1 MEDKTNET
9 PITST
14 VYGEAVKG
22 AQTLLYEKFG
32 ILILFFMSLS
42 LVYSKDVYVVKS
54 RSQSDLKVWIT
65 NSKSQADFLIN
76 ISDTP
81 NKNEYIW
88 RFVKSR
94 SQADLCIFFV
104 DSKSQADLIVYY
116 VDRSQVGRR
125 K

>member
-1 MEDKTNET
+1 MKTKKTRMMLN
-9 PITST
+9 
-14 VYGEAVKG
+14 
-22 AQTLLYEKFG
+22 LLNEKFG
-32 ILILFFMSLS
+32 IFILFFISLI
-42 LVYSKDVYVVKS
+42 YSKDVYVVKS

-76 ISDTP
+76 ISNTP

-116 VDRSQVGRR
+116 VDRSQAGLGSRR
-125 K
+125 TRNNRGVK